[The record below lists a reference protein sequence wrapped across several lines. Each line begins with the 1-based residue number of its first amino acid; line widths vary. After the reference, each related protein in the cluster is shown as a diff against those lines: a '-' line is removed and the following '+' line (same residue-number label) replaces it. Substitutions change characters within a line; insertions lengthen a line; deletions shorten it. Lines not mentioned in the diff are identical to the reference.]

1 MSSHTSYIADAC
13 SVYICLSS
21 QSSLFHTRR
30 NYFSFFSLPIFFFP
44 ISRIWNSFMW
54 KKRLK
59 YIFTF
64 GKINL
69 RNVVNM
75 KCWQVK
81 IRSCYSVVG
90 NPSNEGGG
98 TVLHVCVGEGGREC
112 RFTGRCV
119 LAKGEGELK
128 KILFHFNWPCSQ
140 YQQNHFYSNT
150 GIFEVPT

>member
-1 MSSHTSYIADAC
+1 
-13 SVYICLSS
+13 
-21 QSSLFHTRR
+21 
-30 NYFSFFSLPIFFFP
+30 
-44 ISRIWNSFMW
+44 MW

-69 RNVVNM
+69 RGVVNM

-98 TVLHVCVGEGGREC
+98 TVLHVCVGQGGREC

-128 KILFHFNWPCSQ
+128 KILFHFNL
-140 YQQNHFYSNT
+140 
-150 GIFEVPT
+150 EA